1 MCRRPRRLE
10 GEKETAALEEQH
22 RRKNKEKKCFS
33 GVQELHP
40 SEIFQLKESIQS
52 CNMAGRYNDG
62 GYGGG
67 GGGYGGR

>member
-1 MCRRPRRLE
+1 MDINFAIVGVRCKIRNL
-10 GEKETAALEEQH
+10 KMIEEFV
-22 RRKNKEKKCFS
+22 EKKCFS

-40 SEIFQLKESIQS
+40 SAIFQLKESIQS